1 MFSAEYVLLGAL
13 LLTLVPVVAVFVRSL
28 RRKRS

>member
-1 MFSAEYVLLGAL
+1 MFSAEYVLIVAL
-13 LLTLVPVVAVFVRSL
+13 LLTMVPFAVLFVRSL